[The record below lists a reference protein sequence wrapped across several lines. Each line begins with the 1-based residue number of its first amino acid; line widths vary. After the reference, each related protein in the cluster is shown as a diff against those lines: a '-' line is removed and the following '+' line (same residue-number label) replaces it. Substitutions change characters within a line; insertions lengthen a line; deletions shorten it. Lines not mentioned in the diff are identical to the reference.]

1 MNRYANPE
9 VDGVHMHL
17 ENKKVGSFFFWFIW
31 VMYALIY
38 MTKYCFSSALAPIV
52 ESGILT
58 KSQTGLI
65 AASFHFI
72 YAPLQ
77 ILGGIFADRYNPE
90 KMIKIGLGGSAIAN
104 LVIFLNQNYYVML
117 IAWMFNAATQ
127 FALWPSVFKIMAS
140 QLPRSEKKKNAFYMS
155 FCTAFGLLISYV
167 VAAILPA
174 WQYNFALSCVISLGL
189 LVAMHFICK
198 KVDRYMLPDK
208 DVMTEHIR
216 EKDTHGHTM
225 KSLMLQSGL
234 LLMIIIVFIR
244 TTIGQGSKTMAPT
257 MLMESYDNISASI
270 GNILNIFI
278 ILSGIAGTL
287 VVKYIIYP
295 RFIKNE
301 VMGFIVL
308 FALTIPMT
316 VILRMIGTVT
326 PATVIASMCLIAFF
340 MTAASLY
347 ASYYNLNFAAFGK
360 DGAVAGISNCASS
373 IAMIVQTYGF
383 NVVADNFGWKTV
395 SDLWIVM
402 TVLATAL
409 AVIALPI
416 FNKFKKDNREILSK

>member
-1 MNRYANPE
+1 MNRYASPE

-31 VMYALIY
+31 VMYALVY

-52 ESGILT
+52 ESGMLT

-65 AASFHFI
+65 AASFHFV

-77 ILGGIFADRYNPE
+77 ILGGLFADRYNPE

-155 FCTAFGLLISYV
+155 FCTAFGLLVSYV
-167 VAAILPA
+167 AAALLPA
-174 WQYNFALSCVISLGL
+174 WQYNFLLSTVISLGL
-189 LVAMHFICK
+189 LIAMHFVCK

-208 DVMTEHIR
+208 NTMTEHIR
-216 EKDTHGHTM
+216 EKETHGHTM

-234 LLMIIIVFIR
+234 MLMIIIALIR
-244 TTIGQGSKTMAPT
+244 TTIDQGSKTMAPT
-257 MLMESYDNISASI
+257 MLMESYGDISASI

-287 VVKYIIYP
+287 VVKYLIYP
-295 RFIKNE
+295 KLIKNE
-301 VMGFIVL
+301 VTGLIVL
-308 FALTIPMT
+308 LALTIPLT
-316 VILRMIGTVT
+316 VLLRMIGTVSST
-326 PATVIASMCLIAFF
+326 TIIVSMCLIAFL

-347 ASYYNLNFAAFGK
+347 TTYYNLNFAAFGK
-360 DGAVAGISNCASS
+360 DGAVAGISNCAASV
-373 IAMIVQTYGF
+373 AMIIQSYGF

-395 SDLWIVM
+395 SDLWIVLI
-402 TVLATAL
+402 VTASIL
-409 AVIALPI
+409 AVITLPI
-416 FNKFKKDNREILSK
+416 FNKFKKDNKEVLSK